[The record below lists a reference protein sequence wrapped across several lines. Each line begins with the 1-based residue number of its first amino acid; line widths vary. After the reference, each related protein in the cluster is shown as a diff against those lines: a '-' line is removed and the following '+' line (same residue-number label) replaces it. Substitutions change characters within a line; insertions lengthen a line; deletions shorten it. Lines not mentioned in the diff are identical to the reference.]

1 MNKSNGVSW
10 NGILPK
16 MEFLNMSVGKGG
28 NRMTESPYQVVAN
41 VNFGERKASYDLEAW
56 PLLSM

>member
-1 MNKSNGVSW
+1 MNKNNGVFW

-16 MEFLNMSVGKGG
+16 MDFLNMSVEKGG
-28 NRMTESPYQVVAN
+28 NRMAESTYQIAVN

-56 PLLSM
+56 SLLSV